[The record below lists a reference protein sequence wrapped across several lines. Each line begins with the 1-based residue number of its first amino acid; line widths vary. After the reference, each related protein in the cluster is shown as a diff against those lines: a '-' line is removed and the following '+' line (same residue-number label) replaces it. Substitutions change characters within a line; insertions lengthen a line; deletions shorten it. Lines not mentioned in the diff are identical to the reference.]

1 MCKYKRQ
8 RNFCVNLLRI
18 TKRNFRNLNEKKVSD
33 NRTFW
38 KEIKSYFNDKGCMSS
53 QTTLVERDKIIH
65 KDKEIAE
72 TMNKYFVNI
81 TKTLRLKRS
90 KKYNTND
97 IDILTS
103 QFKDHA
109 SIKKIELSYPEIVPD
124 TFKFTLVSSE
134 DVKKEI
140 MNLNVKKSSS
150 SKAIPAT
157 ILKQSVH
164 IYLPFLTNCINHSF
178 VANKFPDEL
187 KLSEVIPLYKK
198 LDPLK
203 KENYRPVS
211 LLPHVSKVFE
221 RIIYK
226 QIMSYVTNLLSD
238 YITGFRK
245 SHGSQ
250 HCLVKMLENWKSA
263 LDKSESVCAL
273 FMDLSKAFDTI
284 NHDLLLAKLKA
295 YGFSREALTLMCSYL
310 KNRKQKVVI
319 NNSASTTQTVIAGV
333 PQGSIDGPLLFNL
346 FINDLVLFIEYTAL
360 GNYADDNNLSI
371 TGTNIENIKKLLL
384 ADFKTVIEW
393 FSDNYMIINP
403 DKCKYMCMGKNS
415 YDNDT
420 LSLNEFNLKNS
431 DHEIILGITIDRKLT
446 FNKHIKN
453 LCKKAGQKLSA
464 LLRISPYLDENKKK
478 LLYCSMIKSQ
488 FNYCPLVWM
497 FCSRKSNNLINKVQ
511 ERALRLITN
520 DYQSSF
526 NILLDKCNEF

>member
-1 MCKYKRQ
+1 MSNELRKNIMLRSKLKNSFNKDRSYENWCKYKRQ
-8 RNFCVNLLRI
+8 HNFCVNLLRK
-18 TKRNFRNLNEKKVSD
+18 TKRNFFKNVNEKKISD

-38 KEIKSYFNDKGCMSS
+38 KEIKPYFNDEGGMSS
-53 QTTLVERDKIIH
+53 KITLVKRDKIIH

-81 TKTLRLKRS
+81 TKTL
-90 KKYNTND
+90 KYNTND

-103 QFKDHA
+103 QFRDHA

-134 DVKKEI
+134 DVKKEV
-140 MNLNVKKSSS
+140 MNLNVKKSSP

-187 KLSEVIPLYKK
+187 KLSEVVPFYEK

-211 LLPHVSKVFE
+211 LLPRVSKVFE

-226 QIMSYVTNLLSD
+226 QIMSNVTNLFSD

-250 HCLVKMLENWKSA
+250 HSLVKMSENWKSA
-263 LDKSESVCAL
+263 LDKSESVYAL
-273 FMDLSKAFDTI
+273 FIDLSKAFDTI

-295 YGFSREALTLMCSYL
+295 YGFSREALALMCSYL

-319 NNSASTTQTVIAGV
+319 NNSASTIQTFIAGI
-333 PQGSIDGPLLFNL
+333 PQGSIDGSLLFNL
-346 FINDLVLFIEYTAL
+346 FVNDLVLFIEYTAL

-403 DKCKYMCMGKNS
+403 GKCKYMCMGKNS
-415 YDNDT
+415 YDND
-420 LSLNEFNLKNS
+420 
-431 DHEIILGITIDRKLT
+431 
-446 FNKHIKN
+446 
-453 LCKKAGQKLSA
+453 
-464 LLRISPYLDENKKK
+464 
-478 LLYCSMIKSQ
+478 
-488 FNYCPLVWM
+488 
-497 FCSRKSNNLINKVQ
+497 
-511 ERALRLITN
+511 
-520 DYQSSF
+520 
-526 NILLDKCNEF
+526 

>member
-1 MCKYKRQ
+1 
-8 RNFCVNLLRI
+8 
-18 TKRNFRNLNEKKVSD
+18 
-33 NRTFW
+33 
-38 KEIKSYFNDKGCMSS
+38 
-53 QTTLVERDKIIH
+53 
-65 KDKEIAE
+65 
-72 TMNKYFVNI
+72 MNKYFVNI
-81 TKTLRLKRS
+81 TKTLHLKRS

-109 SIKKIELSYPEIVPD
+109 SIKKIEISYPGIVPN
-124 TFKFTLVSSE
+124 TFKFTFVSSE

-150 SKAIPAT
+150 SKA

-187 KLSEVIPLYKK
+187 KQSEVILLYKK

-211 LLPHVSKVFE
+211 LSPHVSKVFE

-226 QIMSYVTNLLSD
+226 QIMSYVTNLFSD

-263 LDKSESVCAL
+263 LDKSKSVCAL

-319 NNSASTTQTVIAGV
+319 NNSASTTKTVIAGV
-333 PQGSIDGPLLFNL
+333 PQGSIDGPILFNL

-371 TGTNIENIKKLLL
+371 TGTNIENKKTT
-384 ADFKTVIEW
+384 A
-393 FSDNYMIINP
+393 
-403 DKCKYMCMGKNS
+403 
-415 YDNDT
+415 
-420 LSLNEFNLKNS
+420 
-431 DHEIILGITIDRKLT
+431 R
-446 FNKHIKN
+446 
-453 LCKKAGQKLSA
+453 
-464 LLRISPYLDENKKK
+464 
-478 LLYCSMIKSQ
+478 
-488 FNYCPLVWM
+488 
-497 FCSRKSNNLINKVQ
+497 
-511 ERALRLITN
+511 RL
-520 DYQSSF
+520 
-526 NILLDKCNEF
+526 

>member
-1 MCKYKRQ
+1 M
-8 RNFCVNLLRI
+8 
-18 TKRNFRNLNEKKVSD
+18 
-33 NRTFW
+33 
-38 KEIKSYFNDKGCMSS
+38 
-53 QTTLVERDKIIH
+53 
-65 KDKEIAE
+65 
-72 TMNKYFVNI
+72 
-81 TKTLRLKRS
+81 
-90 KKYNTND
+90 
-97 IDILTS
+97 
-103 QFKDHA
+103 
-109 SIKKIELSYPEIVPD
+109 
-124 TFKFTLVSSE
+124 
-134 DVKKEI
+134 
-140 MNLNVKKSSS
+140 NVKKSSS
-150 SKAIPAT
+150 SKVIPAT

-211 LLPHVSKVFE
+211 LLPYVSKVFE
-221 RIIYK
+221 RILYK
-226 QIMSYVTNLLSD
+226 QIMSYVTNLFSD
-238 YITGFRK
+238 YIAGFRK

-273 FMDLSKAFDTI
+273 FMNLSKAFDTI

-346 FINDLVLFIEYTAL
+346 FINDLVFFIEYTAL
-360 GNYADDNNLSI
+360 RNYADDNNLSI
-371 TGTNIENIKKLLL
+371 TGTKIENLKKLLL

-446 FNKHIKN
+446 FNKRIKN

-464 LLRISPYLDENKKK
+464 LLRISPYLDEN
-478 LLYCSMIKSQ
+478 
-488 FNYCPLVWM
+488 
-497 FCSRKSNNLINKVQ
+497 
-511 ERALRLITN
+511 
-520 DYQSSF
+520 
-526 NILLDKCNEF
+526 

>member
-1 MCKYKRQ
+1 
-8 RNFCVNLLRI
+8 
-18 TKRNFRNLNEKKVSD
+18 
-33 NRTFW
+33 
-38 KEIKSYFNDKGCMSS
+38 
-53 QTTLVERDKIIH
+53 
-65 KDKEIAE
+65 
-72 TMNKYFVNI
+72 MNKYFVNI
-81 TKTLRLKRS
+81 TKTLRLKRP

-97 IDILTS
+97 INILTS
-103 QFKDHA
+103 QCKDHA

-124 TFKFTLVSSE
+124 TFKFTSE

-140 MNLNVKKSSS
+140 MNLNVEKSSS

-164 IYLPFLTNCINHSF
+164 IYLTFLTNCINHSF
-178 VANKFPDEL
+178 VANKFPEEL
-187 KLSEVIPLYKK
+187 KVSEVIPLYKK

-226 QIMSYVTNLLSD
+226 QIMSYVTNLFSH

-250 HCLVKMLENWKSA
+250 HCLVKISENWKSA

-295 YGFSREALTLMCSYL
+295 YGFSREALPLMCSYL

-403 DKCKYMCMGKNS
+403 DKCKYMSMGKNS

-464 LLRISPYLDENKKK
+464 ILRISPYLDENKKK

-497 FCSRKSNNLINKVQ
+497 FCTRKSNNLINKVQ
-511 ERALRLITN
+511 ERALRLTTN
-520 DYQSSF
+520 DFQSSF
-526 NILLDKCNEF
+526 NFFFNKFNEFSVHQRNLHTLMIELLHQIAPPNCSTNYELAFCIP